1 MKRALPLQG
10 YDNAVYRPV
19 LFDLELQLGEGQ
31 EKKVRRLEKVKLIS
45 NEQVYDQSGQVL
57 RDVYGFMARRLR

>member
-1 MKRALPLQG
+1 
-10 YDNAVYRPV
+10 V